1 MIKISEI
8 FYSLQGESTKAG
20 QLCTFIRLAGCNLRC
35 KWCDTEYAINDN
47 DAKLFSVPEIIEKV
61 KQYNCNFVEITG
73 GEPLIQNESK
83 VLANELA
90 ELGYEVAIETN
101 GSVLLTGLDAKIIK
115 IMDIKCPSSGMN
127 KNNLYENVNYLN
139 KKDEIKFVIATENDF
154 CWCIE
159 VIKKHRL
166 YEKVDNILFSAVS
179 TEIMYNDLAELI
191 LAIEDKAIK
200 KVVRMQLQLHKIIW
214 GNEKGR

>member
-115 IMDIKCPSSGMN
+115 VMDIKCPSSGMN

-154 CWCIE
+154 CWSIE